1 MKLAKIKFV
10 EVFSDGSVHFWHT
23 SFKKI
28 KQITFYE
35 KDALTLVMAKKPIK
49 IQLFQSTPRGYY
61 KSKYKF

>member
-10 EVFSDGSVHFWHT
+10 EVFSDGSVNFLYT
-23 SFKKI
+23 SFRKI

-35 KDALTLVMAKKPIK
+35 KDALTLVMAKKTVK
-49 IQLFQSTPRGYY
+49 IQLFQSAPRVSY